1 MKIRLLAKTE
11 VPENQPELSWPLFD
25 ERGELITDADYLT
38 EFAGRSCYQSWN
50 RPNPATASNSDYIK
64 HIIDS
69 AHFSVLEHGSATFY
83 IEGVSRSLTHE
94 LVRHRHFSYSQL
106 SQRFVNES
114 TVDFIIPPAIRN
126 AEGADPNAFNEF
138 RELILETYQDLAADL
153 IANGLSRK
161 QAREAAR
168 AVLPNMTETK
178 IVVTGN
184 HRAWREFLQKRNS
197 PGADAEIQELA
208 QLLLIELKKI
218 APNTYQDM

>member
-1 MKIRLLAKTE
+1 MNVRLLAKTE
-11 VPENQPELSWPLFD
+11 VVENQVELPW
-25 ERGELITDADYLT
+25 EMMTEDADYLT

-50 RPNPATASNSDYIK
+50 KPNPATATNRAYVQ
-64 HIIDS
+64 HILDVG
-69 AHFSVLEHGSATFY
+69 HYSVLEHGSATFY

-106 SQRFVNES
+106 SQRFVDES
-114 TVDFIIPPAIRN
+114 NVEFVIPPAVRD
-126 AEGADPNAFNEF
+126 AEGFLGPESFNEF
-138 RELILETYQDLAADL
+138 RDIILEAYNG
-153 IANGLSRK
+153 IAEQLEEKGLSRK
-161 QAREAAR
+161 QIREAAR

-197 PGADAEIQELA
+197 PGADAEIQELSK
-208 QLLLIELKKI
+208 LLLAELKKI